1 MVLPSIDIYFSFV
14 FLVAIIGLIVA
25 AILYFLN
32 RESSFSARLLAGYL
46 LSISVIS
53 LFSALYH
60 TNFFLF
66 FPHVPRTMVFL
77 SLSASPFAYLYV
89 RSVLRQQYAWTKS
102 DFLFFIP
109 AVLYTIN
116 MIPFYA
122 MPMDEKLAIIR
133 QQLADNSI
141 IALEPEG
148 WLPIGWAAIFRIIVG
163 MSFIVAQLIILSKW
177 KHQLKKVPDILNAN
191 MEQIK
196 WLNWYTLVMLIT
208 YGVILLEMFLHL
220 LGSYTLG
227 FIIVLTIGLNVLFIA
242 IYLFTKPTILYG
254 MKGWIHSTPDEA
266 TVLISSD
273 EAKPA
278 LKRTF
283 LSAIEGKEYKQIIE
297 SHFAEKNPFCM
308 PGYSIRDLS
317 IGVNIPVYQ
326 LSAFINQEYGK
337 NFSEWVNDFRFSFL
351 QKMMKENPEFKLY
364 TFEALGKLAGFN
376 SRTSFISAIKK
387 RTGKTPSEY
396 FVFAKDEIKS
406 DDTVYIS
413 PRANIGKST

>member
-14 FLVAIIGLIVA
+14 FLVAIIGLMVA

-53 LFSALYH
+53 IFSALYH

-122 MPMDEKLAIIR
+122 MPMDEKLVIIR

-148 WLPIGWAAIFRIIVG
+148 WLPQGWGIILRMVYGVVLASFQVKMLVNWRKKNSEKLIPQNQAMFRWLIGFTMLVLS
-163 MSFIVAQLIILSKW
+163 SFIILLIEYAFQISYFFDFYRLITLTMTVSICITCIFLFLQPNLLYGLTGWFQEANESTISEPEIAIAQETTPSNTFSKETERSYRALLESHLTNQQPFLKVGYKIGDLSKE
-177 KHQLKKVPDILNAN
+177 LDIP
-191 MEQIK
+191 
-196 WLNWYTLVMLIT
+196 T
-208 YGVILLEMFLHL
+208 YI
-220 LGSYTLG
+220 
-227 FIIVLTIGLNVLFIA
+227 
-242 IYLFTKPTILYG
+242 
-254 MKGWIHSTPDEA
+254 
-266 TVLISSD
+266 
-273 EAKPA
+273 
-278 LKRTF
+278 
-283 LSAIEGKEYKQIIE
+283 
-297 SHFAEKNPFCM
+297 
-308 PGYSIRDLS
+308 
-317 IGVNIPVYQ
+317 
-326 LSAFINQEYGK
+326 LSAFINQAYGK
-337 NFSEWVNDFRFSFL
+337 NFNEWVNEYRVHYLKGLLQKNPDFR
-351 QKMMKENPEFKLY
+351 KY
-364 TFEALGKLAGFN
+364 TFEALGNLAGFN
-376 SRTSFISAIKK
+376 SRTTFIAAVKK
-387 RTGKTPSEY
+387 TTQKTPSE
-396 FVFAKDEIKS
+396 FFEQI
-406 DDTVYIS
+406 IS
-413 PRANIGKST
+413 E